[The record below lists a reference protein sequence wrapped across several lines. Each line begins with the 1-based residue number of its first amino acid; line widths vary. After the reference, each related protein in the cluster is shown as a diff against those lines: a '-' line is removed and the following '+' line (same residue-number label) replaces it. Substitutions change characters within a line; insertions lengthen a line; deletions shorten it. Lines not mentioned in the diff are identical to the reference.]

1 LSQNTIKNDLNHLAV
16 LDLVR
21 FLAALSVMF
30 YHLCYWKNGQIP
42 IEANDTN
49 NFWWFGWVGVQIF
62 FVLSGYVIAFSAS
75 KTTSISFAKSRF
87 LRLIPTIWICASITF
102 TLKLAWGVDLKT
114 SDLITQLVSTLFI
127 NPLGIHLDIVYWTLT
142 IECVFYLLIF
152 LILRLSNFSKLISIM
167 IFIGILSAS
176 YNLFVICI
184 EFGYLH
190 NLSPKFTLL
199 LIKLHDMRTARLLLL
214 EHGVFFSLGVLLWHL
229 TQHSSNKKC
238 TGAIC
243 IFFSFIC
250 TLVVTNAAH
259 QYILEKHAIGVYL
272 MSPTTV
278 FLAGLFLIFTA
289 NKLSGYQPLKKIKTK
304 KEVFRFLGLMTF
316 PLYLLHNDAG
326 LILLAKLNLFMPS
339 QASLLLVIV
348 MCFATSI
355 IVFKLIDP
363 PLTRFFRGAWDHAE
377 KFFIPILSQKKV
389 NWD

>member
-1 LSQNTIKNDLNHLAV
+1 MSQNTIKKDLNHLAV

-42 IEANDTN
+42 ISAKDTN

-75 KTTSISFAKSRF
+75 NATSISFAKSRF

-102 TLKLAWGVDLKT
+102 TLKLFWGVDLKT
-114 SDLITQLVSTLFI
+114 SDLIIQLVSTLFI
-127 NPLGIHLDIVYWTLT
+127 NPFGIHMDVVYWTLT
-142 IECVFYLLIF
+142 VECAFYLLIF
-152 LILRLSNFSKLISIM
+152 LILRLSNFSKLIPIM
-167 IFIGILSAS
+167 IFIGIISAA
-176 YNLFVICI
+176 YNLIVISI
-184 EFGYLH
+184 EFGCLD
-190 NLSPKFTLL
+190 NIAPKFTFLL
-199 LIKLHDMRTARLLLL
+199 NKLHHMRTSRLLLL

-229 TQHSSNKKC
+229 TQQTQQTSHKIF
-238 TGAIC
+238 TRAVC

-259 QYILEKHAIGVYL
+259 QYILEKHAVGVYL
-272 MSPTTV
+272 MSPTLV
-278 FLAGLFLIFTA
+278 FLAGLLLIVTA

-304 KEVFRFLGLMTF
+304 EVLRFLGLTTF

-339 QASLLLVIV
+339 QSSLLLVTV
-348 MCFATSI
+348 MCVATSI

-363 PLTRFFRGAWDHAE
+363 PLTRFFRRAWDNAE
-377 KFFIPILSQKKV
+377 KFFTPILSQQKR
-389 NWD
+389 